1 MLRGLKKSAINL
13 TNYAPNKNTSN
24 HNNPRNNTAS
34 IMNPNIPPIKAN
46 GRDSSEKQNL
56 NKSTSN
62 GPKHLIRTIIS
73 IIMNIV
79 VSIVTLLIL
88 FS

>member
-1 MLRGLKKSAINL
+1 MIDLKI
-13 TNYAPNKNTSN
+13 YAPNKNKSN
-24 HNNPRNNTAS
+24 HNNPRNNKVS

-46 GRDSSEKQNL
+46 GRDNIKKQNL

-62 GPKHLIRTIIS
+62 GPKHLIRITIN
-73 IIMNIV
+73 IIMNII
-79 VSIVTLLIL
+79 VSMVTILIL

>member
-1 MLRGLKKSAINL
+1 MIDLKI
-13 TNYAPNKNTSN
+13 YAPNKNKSN
-24 HNNPRNNTAS
+24 HNNPRNNKLS

-46 GRDSSEKQNL
+46 GRDNIKKQNL

-62 GPKHLIRTIIS
+62 GPKYLIRIIIN
-73 IIMNIV
+73 IIMNIIV
-79 VSIVTLLIL
+79 NIIVTMVTILIL

>member
-1 MLRGLKKSAINL
+1 MIDLKI
-13 TNYAPNKNTSN
+13 YAPNKNTSN
-24 HNNPRNNTAS
+24 HNNPRNNKVS

-46 GRDSSEKQNL
+46 GRDNIKKQNL

-62 GPKHLIRTIIS
+62 GPKHLIRIIIN
-73 IIMNIV
+73 IIMNII
-79 VSIVTLLIL
+79 VSMITILIL